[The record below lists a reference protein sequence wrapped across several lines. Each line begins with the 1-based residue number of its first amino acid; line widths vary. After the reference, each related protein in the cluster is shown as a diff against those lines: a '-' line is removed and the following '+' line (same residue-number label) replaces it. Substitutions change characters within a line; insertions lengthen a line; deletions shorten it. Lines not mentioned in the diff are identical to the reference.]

1 MHSSCFNLIKRSDV
15 IGKEIGYLFYP
26 ILKCFFRILLQLQF
40 YVYIAGGTES
50 TEQII
55 RCNDYNF

>member
-1 MHSSCFNLIKRSDV
+1 MISVLSDS
-15 IGKEIGYLFYP
+15 EM
-26 ILKCFFRILLQLQF
+26 FFCILLQLQF